1 MSLHCIVSLYCNSLD
16 LGHGSL
22 GSVVFLLN
30 VVAGAGGGRLL
41 GIPWHGLPLIRAF
54 VKERLALSAFSSC
67 QCSYPSAVWGIDSHG
82 DSSPS
87 RADRHD
93 KVLGCLCS
101 GWKNDALGT
110 LSCSDNLSVSALQ
123 QEIADLWSVY
133 SVRWGENQGI
143 SVFPLH
149 IQFSRI
155 AITPDSGGM
164 AHFGDNAGLL
174 DIKKNL
180 RRLYEMTAI
189 GVMENKEMAKEV
201 KSMSEIVSHTSLEVS
216 NNGART
222 EDLESN
228 LHELLG
234 RVERI
239 EEDLEKL
246 ISMNKESRVNGV
258 NETAEQ
264 PMEEESVLQ
273 PRTLRGN

>member
-1 MSLHCIVSLYCNSLD
+1 M
-16 LGHGSL
+16 
-22 GSVVFLLN
+22 
-30 VVAGAGGGRLL
+30 
-41 GIPWHGLPLIRAF
+41 
-54 VKERLALSAFSSC
+54 
-67 QCSYPSAVWGIDSHG
+67 
-82 DSSPS
+82 
-87 RADRHD
+87 
-93 KVLGCLCS
+93 
-101 GWKNDALGT
+101 
-110 LSCSDNLSVSALQ
+110 
-123 QEIADLWSVY
+123 
-133 SVRWGENQGI
+133 RWGENQDI
-143 SVFPLH
+143 SIFPLH
-149 IQFSRI
+149 IQFSQI

-180 RRLYEMTAI
+180 RRLYKMTAI
-189 GVMENKEMAKEV
+189 GVMDNKEMAKEI
-201 KSMSEIVSHTSLEVS
+201 KSMSDTVSRTSLEVS

-228 LHELLG
+228 LRELLG

-246 ISMNKESRVNGV
+246 ISMRQESRVNGV